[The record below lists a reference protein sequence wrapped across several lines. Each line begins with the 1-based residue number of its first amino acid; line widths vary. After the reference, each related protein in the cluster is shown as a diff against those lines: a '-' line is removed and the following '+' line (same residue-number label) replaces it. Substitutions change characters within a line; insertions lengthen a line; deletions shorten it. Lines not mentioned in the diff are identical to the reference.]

1 MSDSE
6 CNFGLPRV
14 RRRPLGGRALIG
26 FAPLL
31 LALGAAL
38 PNPAQACG
46 LTEPDPLA
54 LYGEE
59 LKFVVER
66 NGRNVGQHVTRF
78 ARAGERLEVVS
89 NMQIQIDFLI
99 FTAYRFEYSSTDVW
113 CGDRLESL
121 QAFRDDNGDKQF
133 VQAEREGDQVLVS
146 DGQRDL
152 SAPADIMPTNH
163 WNAAVLSRNEV
174 LNTLTGDIDR
184 VQIEPLGP
192 GSISRADGQML
203 EARHYRYTGEIEADV
218 WYDADGRW
226 VGLRFEGKD
235 GSEIVYRCER
245 CGTSDFTG
253 SNNAARPAAPDDRRP
268 G

>member
-1 MSDSE
+1 MMP
-6 CNFGLPRV
+6 NFLYSHDAPRV
-14 RRRPLGGRALIG
+14 RPLGSGALIG
-26 FAPLL
+26 FALL
-31 LALGAAL
+31 LVVLGAAVAKPL
-38 PNPAQACG
+38 HACG

-66 NGRNVGQHVTRF
+66 NGRNVGAHVTRF

-89 NMQIQIDFLI
+89 EMQIEIDFLI
-99 FTAYRFEYSSTDVW
+99 FTAYRFAYRSTDVW
-113 CGDRLESL
+113 CGNRLESL
-121 QAFRDDNGDKQF
+121 QAFRDDNGEKQF
-133 VQAEREGDQVLVS
+133 VQAERAGDQVLVS

-152 SAPADIMPTNH
+152 RAPANIMPTNH
-163 WNAAVLSRNEV
+163 WNAAVLSRDRV

-192 GSISRADGQML
+192 ASITRADGQTL
-203 EARHYRYTGEIEADV
+203 EAQHYRYTGEIEADV

-245 CGTSDFTG
+245 CGTLRFTG
-253 SNNAARPAAPDDRRP
+253 SNNASRPATPDDRRP

>member
-1 MSDSE
+1 MLKSCPLSPLKLSVSLSSIRILIVLFLSGD
-6 CNFGLPRV
+6 V
-14 RRRPLGGRALIG
+14 RSI
-26 FAPLL
+26 LL
-31 LALGAAL
+31 
-38 PNPAQACG
+38 
-46 LTEPDPLA
+46 
-54 LYGEE
+54 
-59 LKFVVER
+59 
-66 NGRNVGQHVTRF
+66 
-78 ARAGERLEVVS
+78 
-89 NMQIQIDFLI
+89 
-99 FTAYRFEYSSTDVW
+99 
-113 CGDRLESL
+113 
-121 QAFRDDNGDKQF
+121 
-133 VQAEREGDQVLVS
+133 QAEREGDQVLVS

>member
-1 MSDSE
+1 MMSEFYS
-6 CNFGLPRV
+6 NQGHLRA
-14 RRRPLGGRALIG
+14 RRRPRGRGALIG
-26 FAPLL
+26 VAGLL
-31 LALGAAL
+31 LALGYGLPSAAK
-38 PNPAQACG
+38 ACG

-89 NMQIQIDFLI
+89 NMQIEIDFLI
-99 FTAYRFEYSSTDVW
+99 FTAYRFEYRSTDVW

-133 VQAEREGDQVLVS
+133 VQAAREGDQVLVS

-163 WNAAVLSRNEV
+163 WNAAVLGRNEV

-192 GSISRADGQML
+192 DSIARADGQTL
-203 EARHYRYTGEIEADV
+203 EARRFRYTG
-218 WYDADGRW
+218 
-226 VGLRFEGKD
+226 
-235 GSEIVYRCER
+235 
-245 CGTSDFTG
+245 
-253 SNNAARPAAPDDRRP
+253 
-268 G
+268 